1 MSSYLEFEAMDS
13 FAFTKFDWHIMYQ
26 DSTGS
31 IRYELVTFIF
41 TGQSLADT
49 SSMIIKETKNLQLIL
64 VIPDYY

>member
-41 TGQSLADT
+41 TG
-49 SSMIIKETKNLQLIL
+49 
-64 VIPDYY
+64 